1 MKPWK
6 RKRGSQTGAGVLYLY
21 DGTLSHRSNSSN
33 DCDPTSRYL
42 LAGPS
47 RNLPNET
54 HIRVL
59 MVKLMRAS
67 AYSPIISSPMTPGD
81 AYIRDM

>member
-1 MKPWK
+1 
-6 RKRGSQTGAGVLYLY
+6 VLYLY
-21 DGTLSHRSNSSN
+21 DGTLSHRLDSSS
-33 DCDPTSRYL
+33 DYDPTCRYL

-59 MVKLMRAS
+59 VVKLMRAS
-67 AYSPIISSPMTPGD
+67 AYSSIISSPMTPRD
-81 AYIRDM
+81 AFIRDVSVGGQ